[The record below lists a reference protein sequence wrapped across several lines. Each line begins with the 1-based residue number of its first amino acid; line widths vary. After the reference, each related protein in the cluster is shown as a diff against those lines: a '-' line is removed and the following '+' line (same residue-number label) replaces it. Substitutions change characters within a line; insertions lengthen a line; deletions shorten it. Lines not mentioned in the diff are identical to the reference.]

1 MKQSKI
7 TSTLLRCSNFRW
19 HWLGQ
24 LVALFLLTLILPAA
38 GYGAELK
45 AGAAKVDIADE
56 KGGPI
61 NDPPYVKAL
70 VLDDG
75 TTKAVIISVDAVAV
89 AEIGSIKNDYLPKV
103 RAQLKKDFGIDAE
116 NVLVNASHCHA
127 RICFDVAERTVKAV
141 KIALENMEPVL
152 VGSGSGSENRVME
165 NRRIKLKNGKT
176 ADVRH
181 AYALPPDEEIAAI
194 GPVDPEIGLLRLDRK
209 DGSTLAVVYN
219 FAMHPIQ
226 GVPSGANTADV
237 TGFASTVIEDNLSEG
252 TIALFLQGCG
262 GDINPVE
269 YKAVSSPRDAEP
281 LGNLLGLS
289 ALRAL
294 RKIKP
299 NEESI
304 LKTVNHRLQ
313 LPRRNNEEHIKA
325 MEEEQAK
332 LLASLSGTSLNW
344 QTFAPLLNKYKFSP
358 EYPSYYSHRYL
369 HDEMIGRDD
378 LKKMDAVN
386 RGNMKRYL
394 QNIYTMEKLT
404 RVAANLRLLKK
415 HQAEYDADEK
425 KVVDVEVMGLRIGDF
440 RLVSFPGEV
449 TVPIGLNIKKRS
461 PHGKTFVAAYS
472 NGYIYYS
479 PTDEQL
485 KNVGGAQED
494 SDCQVAPGWQK
505 IFEDKAQEI
514 LEGL

>member
-1 MKQSKI
+1 MNNSPFSLKRALCLLVLCFVF
-7 TSTLLRCSNFRW
+7 STASVR
-19 HWLGQ
+19 
-24 LVALFLLTLILPAA
+24 A
-38 GYGAELK
+38 GELK
-45 AGAAKVDIADE
+45 AGAAKVDIAAA
-56 KGGPI
+56 GGPI

-75 TTKAVIISVDAVAV
+75 KTKAVIITVDAVAIG
-89 AEIGSIKNDYLPKV
+89 EIGSIKNSYLPEV
-103 RAQLKKDFGIDAE
+103 REQLKKELGIE
-116 NVLVNASHCHA
+116 TTNVLVNASHCHA
-127 RICFDVAERTVKAV
+127 RICPDVAQRTVKAV
-141 KIALENMEPVL
+141 KLALEKMEPVL

-181 AYALPPDEEIAAI
+181 AYALPPDEEIASI

-209 DGSTLAVVYN
+209 DGTTLAVVYN

-269 YKAVSSPRDAEP
+269 YKSVSSPRDAEP

-294 RKIKP
+294 RKIKT
-299 NEESI
+299 NEETT
-304 LKTVNHRLQ
+304 LKTINQRLQ
-313 LPRRNNEEHIKA
+313 LPRRNNAGYIKA
-325 MEEEQAK
+325 MEAQQQK

-344 QTFAPLLNKYKFSP
+344 ETFSPLLTKYKAK
-358 EYPSYYSHRYL
+358 ENYPSYYSHRYL
-369 HDEMIGRDD
+369 HDEMIGRDNM
-378 LKKMDAVN
+378 KKMDEAN
-386 RGNMKRYL
+386 RSNMKRYL
-394 QNIYTMEKLT
+394 NNIYTMEKLT

-415 HQAEYDADEK
+415 HQAEYDADAK
-425 KVVDVEVMGLRIGDF
+425 HIVDVEVMGLRVGDF

-449 TVPIGLNIKKRS
+449 TVPIGLNIKKAS
-461 PHGKTFVAAYS
+461 PHKKTFVAAYS
-472 NGYIYYS
+472 NGYIYYA

-485 KNVGGAQED
+485 KNAGGAQED
-494 SDCQVAPGWQK
+494 SDTQVAPGWQK
-505 IFEDKAQEI
+505 MFEDKALEI
-514 LEGL
+514 LKGL

>member
-1 MKQSKI
+1 MTKLQFPFNPCIRFTLCLCAIGVLAMFSS
-7 TSTLLRCSNFRW
+7 TSARS
-19 HWLGQ
+19 G
-24 LVALFLLTLILPAA
+24 
-38 GYGAELK
+38 ELK
-45 AGAAKVDIADE
+45 AGAAKVDIAAE
-56 KGGPI
+56 GGPI

-75 TTKAVIISVDAVAV
+75 STKAVIITVDAVAV
-89 AEIGSIKNDYLPKV
+89 AEIGSIKNDYIPKV
-103 RAQLKKDFGIDAE
+103 REQLKKDLGIE
-116 NVLVNASHCHA
+116 GVNVLLNASHCHA
-127 RICFDVAERTVKAV
+127 RLCPDVAERTVKAV
-141 KIALENMEPVL
+141 KMAMENMESVL
-152 VGSGSGSENRVME
+152 IGSGSGSENRVME
-165 NRRIKLKNGKT
+165 NRRIKLKDGTT

-209 DGSTLAVVYN
+209 DGTTLAVVYN

-294 RKIKP
+294 RKIKT
-299 NEESI
+299 NEETT
-304 LKTVNHRLQ
+304 LKAINERLQ
-313 LPRRNNEEHIKA
+313 LPRRNNEAYIKS
-325 MEEEQAK
+325 MEAEQEK
-332 LLASLSGTSLNW
+332 LLKSLSGTSLNW
-344 QTFAPLLNKYKFSP
+344 QTFMPLVTKYNAK
-358 EYPSYYSHRYL
+358 ENYPSYYSHRYL
-369 HDEMIGRDD
+369 HDELIGRDNM
-378 LKKMDAVN
+378 KKMDEAN
-386 RGNMKRYL
+386 RNNMKRYL
-394 QNIYTMEKLT
+394 NNIYTMEKLT

-415 HQAEYDADEK
+415 HQAEYDADAK
-425 KVVDVEVMGLRIGDF
+425 HIVDVEVMGLRIGDF

-449 TVPIGLNIKKRS
+449 TVPIGLNIKKAS
-461 PHGKTFVAAYS
+461 PHEKTFVAAYS
-472 NGYIYYS
+472 NGYIYYA

-494 SDCQVAPGWQK
+494 SDTQVAPGWQK
-505 IFEDKAQEI
+505 MFEDKAQEI
-514 LEGL
+514 LKKL

>member
-1 MKQSKI
+1 M
-7 TSTLLRCSNFRW
+7 
-19 HWLGQ
+19 
-24 LVALFLLTLILPAA
+24 VAMILSESARA
-38 GYGAELK
+38 GELK
-45 AGAAKVDIADE
+45 AGVAKVDIAAE
-56 KGGPI
+56 GGPI

-75 TTKAVIISVDAVAV
+75 ITKAVIITVDAVAV
-89 AEIGSIKNDYLPKV
+89 AEIGSIKNDYIPKV
-103 RAQLKKDFGIDAE
+103 RAQLKKDLGIE
-116 NVLVNASHCHA
+116 GVNVLLNASHCHA
-127 RICFDVAERTVKAV
+127 RICPDVAERTVKAV
-141 KIALENMEPVL
+141 KMATENMEAVL

-165 NRRIKLKNGKT
+165 NRRIKLKDGTT

-181 AYALPPDEEIAAI
+181 AYALPPDEEIAEI

-209 DGSTLAVVYN
+209 DGSTMAVVYN

-299 NEESI
+299 NEETT
-304 LKTVNHRLQ
+304 LKTISERLQ
-313 LPRRNNEEHIKA
+313 LPRRNNEAHIKS
-325 MEEEQAK
+325 MEAEQQK
-332 LLASLSGTSLNW
+332 LLASLGGTSLNW
-344 QTFAPLLNKYKFSP
+344 QTFMPLVTKYNAKGK
-358 EYPSYYSHRYL
+358 YPSYYSHRYL
-369 HDEMIGRDD
+369 HDDLIGRDNM
-378 LKKMDAVN
+378 KKMDEVN
-386 RGNMKRYL
+386 RSNMKRYL
-394 QNIYTMEKLT
+394 NNIYTMEKLT

-415 HQAEYDADEK
+415 HQAEYDADK
-425 KVVDVEVMGLRIGDF
+425 KHIVDVEVMGLRIGDF

-449 TVPIGLNIKKRS
+449 TVPIGLNIKKAS
-461 PHGKTFVAAYS
+461 PHEKTFVAAYS
-472 NGYIYYS
+472 NGYIYYA

-494 SDCQVAPGWQK
+494 SDTQVAPGWQK
-505 IFEDKAQEI
+505 MFEDKAQEM
-514 LEGL
+514 LKKL

>member
-1 MKQSKI
+1 MEI
-7 TSTLLRCSNFRW
+7 TD
-19 HWLGQ
+19 
-24 LVALFLLTLILPAA
+24 
-38 GYGAELK
+38 EK
-45 AGAAKVDIADE
+45 AGPV
-56 KGGPI
+56 

-75 TTKAVIISVDAVAV
+75 TTKAVIITVDAVAIG
-89 AEIGSIKNDYLPKV
+89 EIGAIKNSYLPSV
-103 RAQLKKDFGIDAE
+103 RSQLKKDFGIDAA

-127 RICFDVAERTVKAV
+127 RVAKVEERTVQAV
-141 KIALENMEPVL
+141 KEALQNMEPVL
-152 VGSGSGSENRVME
+152 VGSGSGTENRVME

-209 DGSTLAVVYN
+209 DGTTLAVVYN

-237 TGFASTVIEDNLSEG
+237 TGFASTVIEDNMDEG

-289 ALRAL
+289 ALRSL
-294 RKIKP
+294 RKIKA
-299 NEESI
+299 NEDTI
-304 LKTVNHRLQ
+304 LKTINQGLK
-313 LPRRNNEEHIKA
+313 LPRRNNETYIKA
-325 MEEEQAK
+325 LEAEQQK
-332 LLASLSGTSLNW
+332 LLASLGGTSLNW
-344 QTFAPLLNKYKFSP
+344 QTFLPLVTKYDAK
-358 EYPSYYSHRYL
+358 EKYPSYYSHRYL
-369 HDEMIGRDD
+369 HDELIGRDD
-378 LKKMDAVN
+378 MEKMDEVN
-386 RGNMKRYL
+386 RDNMKRYL
-394 QNIYTMEKLT
+394 DNIYTMEKLT

-425 KVVDVEVMGLRIGDF
+425 HLVDVEIMGLRIGDF

-449 TVPIGLNIKKRS
+449 TVPIGLNIKKAS
-461 PHGKTFVAAYS
+461 PHEKTFVAAYS
-472 NGYIYYS
+472 NGYIYYA

-485 KNVGGAQED
+485 KNAGGAQED
-494 SDCQVAPGWQK
+494 SDTQVAPGWQK
-505 IFEDKAQEI
+505 MFEDKAQEI
-514 LEGL
+514 LGKL